1 MAQPNILLIMTDQER
16 YTPPDESPEVVAL
29 RRTQRPARER
39 LRSAVFDLHRHDAGS
54 SELNLA
60 PPSIKLGSK
69 SRSIP
74 ESSCLII

>member
-1 MAQPNILLIMTDQER
+1 M
-16 YTPPDESPEVVAL
+16 
-29 RRTQRPARER
+29 RTQLPARER